1 MKLDGLRMMIRVG
14 EGLVFAFD
22 IGLLPKLGIQY
33 RGDDTLDCYI
43 YHENAESSFDLM
55 AVKQGGARRKDQ
67 SVEGGSSRLQG
78 LI

>member
-1 MKLDGLRMMIRVG
+1 MTRVG

-22 IGLLPKLGIQY
+22 IGLLPKLGMQY
-33 RGDDTLDCYI
+33 RDDDTLDCYI
-43 YHENAESSFDLM
+43 YHENAESSFDHK

-67 SVEGGSSRLQG
+67 RFQGGSSRLQG